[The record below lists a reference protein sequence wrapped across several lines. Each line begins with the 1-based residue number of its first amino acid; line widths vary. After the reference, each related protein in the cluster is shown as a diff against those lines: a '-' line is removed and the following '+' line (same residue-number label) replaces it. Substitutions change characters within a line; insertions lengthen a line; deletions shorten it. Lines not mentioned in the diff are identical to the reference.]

1 MWRFIKA
8 VYFIFNVI
16 IILTLLILHFY
27 IKDSSYFSSLY
38 FYLFALPVI
47 IFIVLALSVFL
58 GKKGKYNIILA
69 GLLFVIWIG
78 RSYSFSFE
86 KPILKSDLEVV
97 FWNAYRKN
105 NFEKAFIEYESIP
118 DVLVLTESNESNI
131 ASLQLKYPD
140 FHFYKSE
147 REIWIFSKMPID
159 IIKEETSNY
168 NSTVIIFK
176 THGINFYAV
185 DMVGSADVPRS
196 WEYQFFNSISKNK
209 EKAIILGDFN
219 IPVESLFLNDLKK
232 EYNFYFTSNGNG
244 FRETWF
250 WNIPLLSIDQI
261 WVSKDLQIVTSEII
275 RTFKSDHAM
284 IKTVVRR

>member
-1 MWRFIKA
+1 M
-8 VYFIFNVI
+8 
-16 IILTLLILHFY
+16 
-27 IKDSSYFSSLY
+27 
-38 FYLFALPVI
+38 PVI